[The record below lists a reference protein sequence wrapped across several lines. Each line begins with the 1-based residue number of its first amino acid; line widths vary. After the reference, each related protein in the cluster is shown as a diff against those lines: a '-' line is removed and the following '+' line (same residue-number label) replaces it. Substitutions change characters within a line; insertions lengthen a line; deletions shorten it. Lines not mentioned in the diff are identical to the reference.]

1 MTRALALAVVAAAG
15 LLLAGCGGDGKKQPP
30 EQAARTAVEGFAKAF
45 GDGDGK
51 KACSLLTKSAG
62 AAFVTR
68 AKPLTHA
75 DDCPTAIERVHDEA
89 GGVVTQAYAAAKVAK
104 VTVTGSKAT
113 AQVRAGGAATS
124 VALVKEGGRWKL
136 TGVPGL

>member
-1 MTRALALAVVAAAG
+1 MTRALAVVAVAAVA
-15 LLLAGCGGDGKKQPP
+15 LAGCGGGKKQSP
-30 EQAARTAVEGFAKAF
+30 EQTARGAVQGFAKAF

-62 AAFVTR
+62 TAFVTR

-75 DDCPTAIERVHDEA
+75 NDCPTAIKRVHDEA
-89 GGVVTQAYAAAKVAK
+89 GGVVTQAYAAAKVGK

-113 AQVRAGGAATS
+113 AQVKAGGAATT
-124 VALVKEGGRWKL
+124 VGLVKEGGKWKL